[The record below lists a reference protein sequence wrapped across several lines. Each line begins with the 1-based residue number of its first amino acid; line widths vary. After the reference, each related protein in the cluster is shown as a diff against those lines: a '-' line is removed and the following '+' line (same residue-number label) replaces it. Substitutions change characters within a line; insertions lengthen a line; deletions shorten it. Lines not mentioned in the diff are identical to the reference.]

1 MSGALRD
8 WLLGLL
14 AAAMLGVICAGLA
27 GEDRR
32 AMRLTVG
39 LVLLLALCG
48 PVTGIDLAWVSQLLA
63 QSRMEARMAET
74 EIEVRNRAL
83 LAQIISEQ
91 TEAYILDKA
100 SALGMTLQVTV
111 ETAQGET
118 YPYPAAV
125 TLTGHTTTAQRQT
138 LNAWIAEQL
147 AIAEEN
153 LTWKETEP

>member
-1 MSGALRD
+1 M
-8 WLLGLL
+8 
-14 AAAMLGVICAGLA
+14 
-27 GEDRR
+27 
-32 AMRLTVG
+32 
-39 LVLLLALCG
+39 
-48 PVTGIDLAWVSQLLA
+48 A
-63 QSRMEARMAET
+63 QT